1 MTFNPK
7 ESIDFNGNTGPFIQ
21 YTHARIKSI
30 LRKASENNIGSNS
43 KLDYNTAL
51 ETKETSLI
59 KLLYEYPSVTIQA
72 SENMSPALVANYAY
86 ELAKEFNQFYHDIS
100 ILKESDEEKRDFR
113 ISLSAFVARTLKSAM
128 ALLGIQVPERM

>member
-1 MTFNPK
+1 M
-7 ESIDFNGNTGPFIQ
+7 
-21 YTHARIKSI
+21 
-30 LRKASENNIGSNS
+30 
-43 KLDYNTAL
+43 